1 MTPALSSG
9 DEDEH
14 GSLVMDGTRTVL
26 PTCGLIM
33 AMSDERDRATTW
45 PISTRR
51 NGARKFRTTV
61 DILMYAVLEILP
73 TEDNYFPFFSQ
84 QLYPVSPILK
94 KFYYLPNV
102 IVEVTQKIKI

>member
-9 DEDEH
+9 DEEEH

-73 TEDNYFPFFSQ
+73 TEDNYSPFFSQ
-84 QLYPVSPILK
+84 LYSVSLILK
-94 KFYYLPNV
+94 KFYYLPNL